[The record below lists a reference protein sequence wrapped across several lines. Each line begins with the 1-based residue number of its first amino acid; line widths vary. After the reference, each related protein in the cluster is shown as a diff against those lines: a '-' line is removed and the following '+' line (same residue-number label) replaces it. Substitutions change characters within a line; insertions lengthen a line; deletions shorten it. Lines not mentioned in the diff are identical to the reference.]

1 MTALNVMI
9 EEVITT
15 LPTQAAA
22 EEFAAALVEQR
33 LAACVQISG
42 PILSIYRWRGSINQD
57 QEFSLCCKTTVSR
70 LPQLLDYLIAHHP
83 YELPE
88 ILALSLKA
96 SNEYAH
102 WLRDQVD
109 ATNTTK

>member
-1 MTALNVMI
+1 MTVLNVMI
-9 EEVITT
+9 EEVKTT

-42 PILSIYRWRGSINQD
+42 PILSIYRWRGGINQD